1 MEAPRDHAGM
11 EVLGFADALRLAD
24 SRPVGRVAFTQDGD
38 VHVLPVN
45 HCVVGSLIAFRTA
58 DGSKLGA
65 AMDGSVVAFETDEFD
80 ETRHEG
86 WSVLVKGRAEIVTD
100 EGLIARLAATNT
112 RPWSERVPRPAWVV
126 IRPDSIAGRRI

>member
-11 EVLGFADALRLAD
+11 EVLGFADALRLAG
-24 SRPVGRVAFTQDGD
+24 SRPVGRVAFAQDGD

-45 HCVVGSLIAFRTA
+45 HCVLGSLVAFRTA

-65 AMDGSVVAFETDEFD
+65 AMDGAVVAFETDDFD
-80 ETRHEG
+80 EERHEG

-100 EGLIARLAATNT
+100 EELIARLAATGA
-112 RPWSERVPRPAWVV
+112 RPWSERVPRSTWVA
-126 IRPDSIAGRRI
+126 IRPDTVAGRRI